1 MGRQTANHNEHRT
14 KMKIHTKTRTAA
26 DNFNVPQNINTQQAW
41 KLIDAT
47 EAANYAHDYNDEP
60 LACKVSNFGD
70 AARFARSA
78 EVEAALEGL
87 LFSVDEMLNG
97 GFVSVT
103 PVKPQDAAL
112 IDKVRAALQQ
122 AVTAINYQ
130 TALCG
135 NYEREEL
142 HDPYTAEFEAQQIA
156 HYMKAVRFHHLI
168 KMAAEEQKREEEI
181 A

>member
-1 MGRQTANHNEHRT
+1 
-14 KMKIHTKTRTAA
+14 MKIHTKTRTAA
-26 DNFNVPQNINTQQAW
+26 DNFNVPQKINTQQAW

-60 LACKVSNFGD
+60 LACKVSSFGD
-70 AARFARSA
+70 AARFARSVDA
-78 EVEAALEGL
+78 ETALRDL

-103 PVKPQDAAL
+103 PVKPQDSAL
-112 IDKVRAALQQ
+112 VDKVRAALQQ

-142 HDPYTAEFEAQQIA
+142 HDPYTAEFEAQQIE
-156 HYMKAVRFHHLI
+156 HYMKAARWRALVAKI
-168 KMAAEEQKREEEI
+168 EAEEKLEQEI